1 MRLCPCS
8 TNQPSN
14 VEIDKIIK
22 VRSEFGVSSSG
33 RRKLLSIAVLDTAA
47 KEGLIDELPFPYNR
61 QSYCR
66 FEPIVKSIPF
76 ARVLIV
82 NSLLRYE
89 SDLSNLALTE
99 WNGTLE
105 SKLRF
110 ENKVS
115 SLACNNIAQNVNRLV
130 QNPKTMTV
138 HFSEIEQAVRD
149 FQPEAIVM
157 SGTYS
162 DFDYYSPDHLASFK
176 KFIQS
181 TKIPVL
187 AICGS
192 HQLVGMS
199 FGAKLLTLDDLEL
212 DAKRTDR
219 VLEYQYRFVK
229 IIERS
234 DPIFAGIDDDI
245 RGVWQAYTR
254 EDDILRV
261 WQNHGVQV
269 EGVPQGFMLLAT
281 SYRCK
286 NQMMVKRSDGQ
297 MIYCVQFHLEKSFE
311 DWSKN
316 PTRWEH
322 PNDSRDGRVL
332 FENFLKLAQKHN
344 RKRNATD

>member
-1 MRLCPCS
+1 M
-8 TNQPSN
+8 
-14 VEIDKIIK
+14 
-22 VRSEFGVSSSG
+22 
-33 RRKLLSIAVLDTAA
+33 LDSAA
-47 KEGLIDELPFPYNR
+47 KEGVTEKLPFPYNR
-61 QSYCR
+61 QAFCR
-66 FEPIVKSIPF
+66 FEAIIKSIPS
-76 ARVLIV
+76 AKVLIV

-89 SDLSNLALTE
+89 SDLSKLALTE

-130 QNPKTMTV
+130 QNPKTVTV
-138 HFSEIEQAVRD
+138 HFSEIEQAVHD
-149 FQPEAIVM
+149 FEPDAIVM

-162 DFDYYSPDHLASFK
+162 DFDYYSPSHLESFR
-176 KFIQS
+176 KFIHS
-181 TKIPVL
+181 TTIPVL

-199 FGAKLLTLDDLEL
+199 FGAKLKTLDDLDLE
-212 DAKRTDR
+212 AKRSDR
-219 VLEYQYRFVK
+219 VVEYQYRFVK
-229 IIERS
+229 IVDRS

-245 RGVWQAYTR
+245 TGIWQDYTK

-269 EGVPQGFMLLAT
+269 DGIPDGFQPLAT

-286 NQMMVKRSDGQ
+286 NQMMVKHSDGQ

-322 PNDSRDGRVL
+322 PNESRDGRVL
-332 FENFLKLAQKHN
+332 FENFLRLALKHN
-344 RKRNATD
+344 QK